1 MGDNRPPE
9 QIMAHLQAQCRELE
23 RQLHMSIDAERKA
36 QNQIQQLQL
45 MSKSQTAILR
55 TNLSHKIEDREKLL
69 DEALEALDSA
79 AASSSSSSSSKSGE
93 GGEAGG
99 SPGAQTTTTTS
110 ATNETNEGGGD
121 GVDSSGD
128 DATKAAPKP
137 SVAFREE
144 LKRLQAAKG
153 KGMDADGA
161 LRQVQVEVEELRRQN
176 AEYKARQIE

>member
-110 ATNETNEGGGD
+110 ATKVVMKTAIIHPV
-121 GVDSSGD
+121 GVI
-128 DATKAAPKP
+128 AHAPA
-137 SVAFREE
+137 V
-144 LKRLQAAKG
+144 
-153 KGMDADGA
+153 
-161 LRQVQVEVEELRRQN
+161 
-176 AEYKARQIE
+176 ARQACDRVRACETLPRPNRVVASPGDA